1 MNFTLGLSDTT
12 WGFIMI
18 VTCLLWLVSIPRNIT
33 NKKYSFV
40 AIDITFA
47 IMSAVLATMSFMS

>member
-18 VTCLLWLVSIPRNIT
+18 VTCLLWLVPIPQNIA
-33 NKKYSFV
+33 NEKYGFV
-40 AIDITFA
+40 AIDISFA

>member
-18 VTCLLWLVSIPRNIT
+18 VTCLLWFHHVS
-33 NKKYSFV
+33 
-40 AIDITFA
+40 
-47 IMSAVLATMSFMS
+47 SAGYNELHVVNQRKGDHLS